1 MWIIYTVRLK
11 VSGKIILS
19 EGDFRYLKIRF
30 VINPAA
36 GAGDRAENI
45 TEIVSDVLSDKR
57 GIFEVRVSRFRGD
70 GHELAKE
77 AARKG
82 YDMVFAY
89 GGDGTVNEVA
99 SALVG
104 TDTVLGIIP
113 AGSGNGLARALS
125 IPFNVEEAI
134 ALAFDGRVREI
145 DAGSVA
151 GRFFFSTSGLG
162 FDAHLSALYDK
173 RTSHG
178 GRRGVLPY
186 IPLGIKEFFSYR
198 AEPLM
203 VKSDVDSEGEG
214 GYVRIYPFV
223 LTVANTSQYGGG
235 AIIAP
240 GAKCDDGLFDLCV
253 LEEMGIIRAAFGFIK
268 LFTGK
273 IDRSTA
279 FTRVLM
285 PRVEILREKSGVM
298 HVDGEP
304 FLCNDTKLIF
314 TNLPKAL
321 KVMVPAEKES
331 NE

>member
-1 MWIIYTVRLK
+1 M
-11 VSGKIILS
+11 
-19 EGDFRYLKIRF
+19 KIRF

-36 GAGDRAENI
+36 GAGSRAENI

-57 GIFEVRVSRFRGD
+57 GIFEIRVSRFRGD

-82 YDMVFAY
+82 YEMVFAY
-89 GGDGTVNEVA
+89 GGDGTINEVA

-104 TDTVLGIIP
+104 TDTILGIIP

-125 IPFNVEEAI
+125 IPFNLEEAI
-134 ALAFDGRVREI
+134 SLAFDGKVREI

-151 GRFFFSTSGLG
+151 GRYFFSTSGLG
-162 FDAHLSALYDK
+162 FDAHLSALYDE
-173 RTSHG
+173 RASSTT
-178 GRRGVLPY
+178 RRGILPY

-198 AEPLM
+198 AESLM
-203 VKSDVDSEGEG
+203 VKSDIDSEGEG
-214 GYVRIYPFV
+214 GYIRLYPFV

-235 AIIAP
+235 AVIAP
-240 GAKCDDGLFDLCV
+240 GAKCDDGLFDLCM
-253 LEEMGIIRAAFGFIK
+253 LEEMGIVRAAFGFIK
-268 LFTGK
+268 LFTGR

-279 FTRVLM
+279 FSRVLTA
-285 PRVEILREKSGVM
+285 RVEVLRERGGLM

-304 FLCNDTKLIF
+304 FVCSDTKLIF

-321 KVMVPAEKES
+321 KVMVP
-331 NE
+331 NNG